1 MIGNLYSRKNATG
14 YSVSGS
20 IQVFIA
26 HKKRIQLG
34 DKMSGR
40 HGNKGIVSLILPPQD
55 MPYLQ
60 DGTPVD
66 VVLNPLG
73 VPSRM
78 NVGQV
83 LETLFGLAS
92 KYLNQTYRLM
102 PFDEMYG
109 TSTNDSKMVPSI
121 GPFIDRL
128 PNSVVGTHGPNP
140 IFKNSTTQQPDEQN
154 NRTEVSRNLV
164 YSYLRQAKLA
174 AGPGSTWLFDP
185 NNPGKTQIFDGRTGE
200 LYHQPVLIGYSYM
213 FKLIHLVDDKIHAR
227 STGPYSLVTQQPLGG
242 RSKKGGQ
249 RLGEMEVWALEGFGA
264 ASILQEFLTI
274 KSDEIYS
281 RNTFLFNL
289 MRRDN
294 HGKTP
299 SVLARPILG
308 SVPGLD
314 RVSSNSSQ
322 QLRSSKEGSPTNHSS
337 VLLNYP
343 PESFRVLVNELQA
356 LCLSVYYNPD
366 FRLSY
371 PSLLGCETL
380 AGGLATKKI
389 SKSC

>member
-1 MIGNLYSRKNATG
+1 MGDASQRGGTRPLPFKSSWG
-14 YSVSGS
+14 SVG
-20 IQVFIA
+20 
-26 HKKRIQLG
+26 
-34 DKMSGR
+34 
-40 HGNKGIVSLILPPQD
+40 
-55 MPYLQ
+55 
-60 DGTPVD
+60 
-66 VVLNPLG
+66 
-73 VPSRM
+73 
-78 NVGQV
+78 
-83 LETLFGLAS
+83 GL
-92 KYLNQTYRLM
+92 
-102 PFDEMYG
+102 
-109 TSTNDSKMVPSI
+109 

-140 IFKNSTTQQPDEQN
+140 IFKDSTTQQPDEQN

-294 HGKTP
+294 HGKTS

-322 QLRSSKEGSPTNHSS
+322 QLRSSKDLSPRGRAGCFASLIGRPNNHSS

-380 AGGLATKKI
+380 AGGLATKKFPNHVELSFI
-389 SKSC
+389 KGQK